1 MTDGHC
7 WDRKT
12 AALIQLFGLLA
23 ADSTVVFGFIRE
35 STTNHG
41 LYSLTHTPSC
51 SLFTQ
56 LPDTAIQS
64 PLLALCL
71 LPLSS
76 SALFMKPSHRPIT
89 LSSGDPVMV
98 GMGGGG
104 CPAVQI
110 WSVRGP

>member
-64 PLLALCL
+64 PPPRSLSPTSLLLC
-71 LPLSS
+71 
-76 SALFMKPSHRPIT
+76 FIYE
-89 LSSGDPVMV
+89 
-98 GMGGGG
+98 
-104 CPAVQI
+104 AVPQTHYSLI
-110 WSVRGP
+110 R